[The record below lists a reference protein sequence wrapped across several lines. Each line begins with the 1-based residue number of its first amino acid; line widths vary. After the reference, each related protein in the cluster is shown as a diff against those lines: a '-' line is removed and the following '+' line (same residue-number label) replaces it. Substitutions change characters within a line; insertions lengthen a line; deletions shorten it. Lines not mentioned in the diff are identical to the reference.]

1 MNKIFGLLFSLF
13 FLLAAC
19 GDSDQPSS
27 SPSKQT
33 DKTQDP
39 HYAKGLALVAQSDCL
54 TCHQIQEKRIGPSY
68 VEIAK
73 KYSGADDAMVSE
85 LAQRIIKGG
94 SGVWGEIPM
103 TAHPTLSQQDA
114 EGMVQYILLLN

>member
-1 MNKIFGLLFSLF
+1 MKKTFRLLIP
-13 FLLAAC
+13 LLWMLMAC
-19 GDSDQPSS
+19 GDPATQPSS
-27 SPSKQT
+27 SSQPA
-33 DKTQDP
+33 DKTQHPD
-39 HYAKGLALVAQSDCL
+39 YAKGLALVAQSDCL
-54 TCHQIQEKRIGPSY
+54 TCHQVQEKRIGPSY
-68 VEIAK
+68 TEIAK
-73 KYSGADDAMVSE
+73 KYAGVNDAMVSE